1 MSNKETMK
9 KAIDGMRLCL
19 VKWRDSRYGVRLASI
34 YLNLYNKHY
43 VPKLFE
49 VVMDIEAYPYALA
62 AFQARQAGSEPQN
75 WSKESYQLM
84 MEIIEVY
91 GEQVGGIEK

>member
-1 MSNKETMK
+1 
-9 KAIDGMRLCL
+9 
-19 VKWRDSRYGVRLASI
+19 
-34 YLNLYNKHY
+34 
-43 VPKLFE
+43 
-49 VVMDIEAYPYALA
+49 MDIEAYPYALA